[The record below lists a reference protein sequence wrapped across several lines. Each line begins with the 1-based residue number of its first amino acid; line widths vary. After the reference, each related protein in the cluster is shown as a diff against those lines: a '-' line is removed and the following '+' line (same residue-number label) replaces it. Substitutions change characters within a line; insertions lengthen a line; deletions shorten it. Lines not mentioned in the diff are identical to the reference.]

1 MAILLV
7 TYDLKNPGRNYEP
20 LHSLLKQ
27 YNYCK
32 GMESVWLLDTT
43 HTPSQVRERIAQV
56 VDGNDIVFVT
66 KLASQAWASRNFNC
80 ADWLNAANRNWA

>member
-32 GMESVWLLDTT
+32 GDVAPVFP
-43 HTPSQVRERIAQV
+43 TPPYSQ
-56 VDGNDIVFVT
+56 
-66 KLASQAWASRNFNC
+66 
-80 ADWLNAANRNWA
+80 

>member
-7 TYDLKNPGRNYEP
+7 TYDLKNLGRNYEP

-43 HTPSQVRERIAQV
+43 QTASQVRDLITRV

-66 KLASQAWASRNFNC
+66 KLANQSWASNNFYC
-80 ADWLNAANRNWA
+80 GEWLNAPLRNWA